1 MKAESTVRP
10 NSPFEIEQNADMAT
24 IIFYENIEEKQEES
38 QEEDQIK
45 YIYDEYRIDIPY
57 RPNLE
62 ESINKNIQAWL
73 QKAIEKENEPKPISD
88 KEKIAILNEQN
99 NQLGVQISEREINE
113 IVLGMQ
119 LSDLEIQILE
129 LQMGGI

>member
-1 MKAESTVRP
+1 MRAESTVRP

-24 IIFYENIEEKQEES
+24 VIFYENIEEK

-62 ESINKNIQAWL
+62 ESINKNIQAWI

>member
-10 NSPFEIEQNADMAT
+10 NSPFEIEQNADTAT
-24 IIFYENIEEKQEES
+24 VIFYQNIEEKQEEK

-119 LSDLEIQILE
+119 LSNLEIQILE

>member
-24 IIFYENIEEKQEES
+24 IIFYENIEEKQEE
-38 QEEDQIK
+38 DQLK
-45 YIYDEYRIDIPY
+45 YTYDEYRIDIPY

-62 ESINKNIQAWL
+62 ESINKNIQAWI

>member
-10 NSPFEIEQNADMAT
+10 NLPFKIEQNADMAT
-24 IIFYENIEEKQEES
+24 VIFYENIEKK

-88 KEKIAILNEQN
+88 KEKIAILNEKN

-119 LSDLEIQILE
+119 MSDLEIQILE

>member
-24 IIFYENIEEKQEES
+24 VIFYENIEEK

-62 ESINKNIQAWL
+62 ESINKNIQAWI

-99 NQLGVQISEREINE
+99 NQLGVQISERETNE

-129 LQMGGI
+129 LQVGGI

>member
-24 IIFYENIEEKQEES
+24 VIFYENIEEK

-45 YIYDEYRIDIPY
+45 YIYDEYRIDTPY

-62 ESINKNIQAWL
+62 ESINKNIQAWI

-113 IVLGMQ
+113 IVLGLL

>member
-24 IIFYENIEEKQEES
+24 VIFYQNIEEKQEEP

-57 RPNLE
+57 RPNIE

>member
-24 IIFYENIEEKQEES
+24 VIFYENMEEKQEE
-38 QEEDQIK
+38 DRIK
-45 YIYDEYRIDIPY
+45 YTYDEYRIDIPY

-73 QKAIEKENEPKPISD
+73 QKAIEKENEPKPISE

-119 LSDLEIQILE
+119 MSDLEIQILE

>member
-24 IIFYENIEEKQEES
+24 IIFYENIEEKQEE
-38 QEEDQIK
+38 DQIK

-57 RPNLE
+57 RPNIE